1 MAKFLIV
8 DDDAACRRLLRQYLA
23 PFGQCDMVHDGHEAI
38 GAFRIALDN
47 NAPYDLIFLDI
58 MMPGED
64 GHCVLDKI
72 RELEQSRNIGG
83 SDGVKVV
90 MTTGLT
96 DAKHCVRAF
105 REGCESYLTKPF
117 DRKGV
122 LAEVAAVL
130 GEAPTAT

>member
-8 DDDAACRRLLRQYLA
+8 DDDAACRRLLRQYLL
-23 PFGQCDMVHDGHEAI
+23 PFGQCDMVFDGHEAI
-38 GAFRIALDN
+38 AAFRIALDN
-47 NAPYDLIFLDI
+47 DAPYDLVFLDI
-58 MMPGED
+58 MMPGAD

-72 RELEQSRNIGG
+72 RELEQNRNIGG

-90 MTTGLT
+90 MTTGLA

-117 DRKGV
+117 DRKSV
-122 LAEVAAVL
+122 IAEVAAVV
-130 GEAPTAT
+130 GELPTTK